1 LSTTPVPPKAL
12 PTCASTDNLRKRG
25 IDFKAAQILWLDPAL
40 LKIPARTTDE
50 ERILVIARLRGK
62 H

>member
-1 LSTTPVPPKAL
+1 MSTTDPAKRA
-12 PTCASTDNLRKRG
+12 ANLNKHG
-25 IDFKAAQILWLDPAL
+25 IDFKAAQILWLDLAL

-50 ERILVIARLRGK
+50 ERFLVIARLRGK